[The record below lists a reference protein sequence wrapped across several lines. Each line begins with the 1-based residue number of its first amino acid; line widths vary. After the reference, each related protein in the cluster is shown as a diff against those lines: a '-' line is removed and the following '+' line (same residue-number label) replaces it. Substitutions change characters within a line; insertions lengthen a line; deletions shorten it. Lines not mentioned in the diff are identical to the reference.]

1 MSQQCIDPIVGKIL
15 AGWRY
20 DISGLAPEMRGD
32 YESHFAGC
40 ERCRSR
46 QRMHRMI
53 DVGLIALASV
63 SGGVFLLA
71 FGVIRH
77 FGPRHAFWLEIAALA
92 GFALSALIWLVVAV
106 ATPAP
111 VTVLDAARQG
121 ARRVHDR
128 LPPEIRERLPEE
140 LAGEDYR
147 DIDMIRSLP
156 RISALR
162 IITVALLGAVLSASA
177 GATCLFSAPVH
188 SSSAGSPHTGCH
200 PHPALTKIAL
210 ARHAVLHEVSGA
222 CAAN

>member
-20 DISGLAPEMRGD
+20 DISGLAPEMRED

-46 QRMHRMI
+46 QRMNRVI
-53 DVGLIALASV
+53 DVGLIALASI

-111 VTVLDAARQG
+111 VTVLDAART
-121 ARRVHDR
+121 
-128 LPPEIRERLPEE
+128 P
-140 LAGEDYR
+140 AGRTPREDYR
-147 DIDMIRSLP
+147 DVVDWASP
-156 RISALR
+156 RPE
-162 IITVALLGAVLSASA
+162 LSVGILSPGTA
-177 GATCLFSAPVH
+177 VH
-188 SSSAGSPHTGCH
+188 SA
-200 PHPALTKIAL
+200 
-210 ARHAVLHEVSGA
+210 
-222 CAAN
+222 